1 MVAFSTSPLSGVDIT
16 STSSLAAGSA
26 TVYSPE
32 FTLAARV
39 KMSDGGEAIYIKASD
54 SITAGDVLLVDGSGN
69 AAKITTALTDAGTA
83 TAHQYIAVA
92 HVTLA
97 SGQHGWAC
105 TSGIPT
111 AGISVLASCV
121 RGSPLYTTTTPG
133 ALDDISTSSHL
144 ITGIEITTTV
154 VGAGVT
160 PGFLTN
166 PTLVSGTVLNT

>member
-1 MVAFSTSPLSGVDIT
+1 MVAYAITPLSGVDIT
-16 STSSLAAGSA
+16 ATSSLASGSL

-32 FTLAARV
+32 FGLASRA
-39 KMSDGGEAIYIKASD
+39 KMSDGGEAIYIKASS

-69 AAKITTALTDAGTA
+69 AAKITTALTDAGTT

-105 TSGIPT
+105 TSGVPT

-121 RGSPLYTTTTPG
+121 RGSPLYTTSTAG